1 MNIRFKHSSLLA
13 ALVAASVL
21 ATGASAAPAFVVYNL
36 ATNVPGA
43 AGTTDPA
50 LVDPWGMTTAPN
62 SPFWIGDQSTG
73 VSTLYDGAGV
83 KNGGS
88 FTVPGPNGAAANFV
102 SSPTGVIWNPT
113 PGSFLVPGAKKPA
126 TFIFATLDGTISAWT
141 GGLATNPTTAVLA
154 VDNSAA
160 GAQYR
165 GLAYGNTTSGNYL
178 YAANFTKGTVDVFD
192 QNFAA
197 ATLAGTFADPNL
209 PSGFAP
215 FNVANING
223 NIWVTYAQQDAT
235 KRGSVAGPG
244 AGVVNVFNTD
254 GQFLARFATGND
266 LNAPWGIV
274 PVPYGWTQL
283 NEYAGMILIG
293 NFGDGTVHVYGRDG
307 SNQGTLSRANG
318 LPVIIPGLWAMQF
331 GGGRNSNPQTLY
343 LTAGIGNGTLGLFG
357 SLVPTSP

>member
-154 VDNSAA
+154 VDNSAS

-165 GLAYGNTTSGNYL
+165 GLA
-178 YAANFTKGTVDVFD
+178 
-192 QNFAA
+192 
-197 ATLAGTFADPNL
+197 
-209 PSGFAP
+209 
-215 FNVANING
+215 
-223 NIWVTYAQQDAT
+223 TYAQQDAT